1 MAHIGSADLAAG
13 LDHIRLSPADVGTV
27 ELIVCRPAVDER
39 QVLGQGTLDLKLGLV
54 GDNWSVKPT
63 TSTPDGSP
71 NPDGQLT
78 LMNSRAIAL
87 IAGHPGRWALAGDQL
102 YVDFDLSEV
111 SLPAGTRL
119 SIGDAV
125 IEITPKPHR
134 GCAKFSARFG
144 RDALRFVNTGPGIEL
159 NLRGR
164 NARVITAGTVRH
176 GETLTRV
183 PTAGLDQVRD
193 RNQA

>member
-1 MAHIGSADLAAG
+1 MAHITSEDLEAG
-13 LDHIRLSPADVGTV
+13 LDHIRRSPTEVGTL

-39 QVLGQGTLDLKLGLV
+39 RVLEQGTLDLALGLV

-71 NPDGQLT
+71 NPEGQLT
-78 LMNSRAIAL
+78 LINSRAIAL
-87 IAGHPGRWALAGDQL
+87 IAGDPDRWALAGDQL

-119 SIGDAV
+119 SIGEAV

-144 RDALRFVNTGPGIEL
+144 RDALRFVNTGPGTEL

-164 NARVITAGTVRH
+164 NARVITPGRVTH
-176 GETLTRV
+176 GETLRRV
-183 PTAGLDQVRD
+183 PPAGSGEGQGP
-193 RNQA
+193 